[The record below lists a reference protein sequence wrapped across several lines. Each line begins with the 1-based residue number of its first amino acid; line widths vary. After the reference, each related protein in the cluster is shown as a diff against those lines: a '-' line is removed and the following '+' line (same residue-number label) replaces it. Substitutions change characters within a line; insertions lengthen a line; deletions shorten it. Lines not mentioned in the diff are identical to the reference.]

1 MATINEILV
10 RASELL
16 ETRPGFKL
24 VGRDRELEELSS
36 ILIRMLKRNVIV
48 TGRPGVGI
56 SSVVLG
62 LESSK
67 NDLGVSAEIVGK
79 RFYWIDSDALFES
92 GSSQTINK
100 HFKMVRQTL
109 TQTRDAVLV
118 VEDTVDFIRAAQA
131 NGCSNV
137 INGLMGDL
145 KNGKYQAIL
154 ETNDENLGEV
164 LAVDGD
170 ALEFSTLYEVK
181 EPSSE
186 NLRVILSQ
194 AREQLQRHHGITIAD
209 DALETAAS
217 LTEKYK
223 LTVLRAQPDAAVSLL
238 DHSMTDL
245 IQQSQARP
253 IVVTEMEE
261 ELESIVGTPEEE
273 ALRTR
278 IQNELEAWESR
289 QNDVR
294 RLYRDITEGET
305 EIRKLEAEIERLR
318 TLHRERTSDLEKT
331 AAASEFNQV
340 VNSLADT
347 NLDTEE
353 ISALRDKIGKI
364 NRLISDANS
373 AYQEKIQKIH
383 SELKLDS
390 ELVLK
395 SFSKLSGIPVDT
407 LNEDE
412 RTKLKELDT
421 HLASRVIGQPEPVT
435 EVAKAVKRA
444 RLGLKLPNKPSG
456 TFMFLGPSGVG
467 KTELAKALSDSLS
480 IPLLRFDM
488 SEYMERHAVA
498 KLIGAPPGYEGYEQ
512 GGILTN
518 SVRKNPYCVIL
529 FDEIEKAHADVFN
542 VMLQI
547 LDDARLT
554 DSRGLTASFKD
565 ATIIMTTNIGTRHFL
580 DQNIEFEESKKL
592 AKLELYD
599 EYKPEFL
606 GRFGGNIF
614 CFNRLDNEVLEMIA
628 KKDLKRING
637 LVDQMGISLGIKDQ
651 ELLKIIEEKY
661 VMREGAR
668 SILGYI
674 DRNIT
679 SAIADFVLD
688 KGEGGGQIE
697 VTYDEQNGQTQLN
710 FQ

>member
-1 MATINEILV
+1 
-10 RASELL
+10 
-16 ETRPGFKL
+16 
-24 VGRDRELEELSS
+24 
-36 ILIRMLKRNVIV
+36 
-48 TGRPGVGI
+48 
-56 SSVVLG
+56 
-62 LESSK
+62 
-67 NDLGVSAEIVGK
+67 
-79 RFYWIDSDALFES
+79 
-92 GSSQTINK
+92 
-100 HFKMVRQTL
+100 
-109 TQTRDAVLV
+109 
-118 VEDTVDFIRAAQA
+118 
-131 NGCSNV
+131 
-137 INGLMGDL
+137 
-145 KNGKYQAIL
+145 
-154 ETNDENLGEV
+154 
-164 LAVDGD
+164 
-170 ALEFSTLYEVK
+170 
-181 EPSSE
+181 
-186 NLRVILSQ
+186 
-194 AREQLQRHHGITIAD
+194 
-209 DALETAAS
+209 
-217 LTEKYK
+217 
-223 LTVLRAQPDAAVSLL
+223 
-238 DHSMTDL
+238 
-245 IQQSQARP
+245 
-253 IVVTEMEE
+253 
-261 ELESIVGTPEEE
+261 
-273 ALRTR
+273 
-278 IQNELEAWESR
+278 
-289 QNDVR
+289 
-294 RLYRDITEGET
+294 
-305 EIRKLEAEIERLR
+305 
-318 TLHRERTSDLEKT
+318 
-331 AAASEFNQV
+331 
-340 VNSLADT
+340 
-347 NLDTEE
+347 
-353 ISALRDKIGKI
+353 
-364 NRLISDANS
+364 
-373 AYQEKIQKIH
+373 
-383 SELKLDS
+383 
-390 ELVLK
+390 
-395 SFSKLSGIPVDT
+395 
-407 LNEDE
+407 
-412 RTKLKELDT
+412 
-421 HLASRVIGQPEPVT
+421 VIGQPEPVT